1 MPGASHDTAPLL
13 RHTAPMKKPFLRRCL
28 TALFNAT
35 LAPLLA
41 LVLIFEEWGWEPLQR
56 VMARLARLP
65 LWGRMEALIAG
76 LPPYGALIVFVVP
89 MVLLFP
95 VKLLALYWI
104 SLGHTFLGLAVV
116 LSAKVLGTAA
126 VARLFSLTQPALMR
140 LAWFAR
146 LYAFWK
152 PWKDAL
158 IARVK
163 DSPAWRTVTG
173 TARALRHRLRQ
184 SLQNK

>member
-1 MPGASHDTAPLL
+1 M
-13 RHTAPMKKPFLRRCL
+13 PFLKRLL

-41 LVLIFEEWGWEPLQR
+41 LLLIFEEWGWEPLSR
-56 VMARLARLP
+56 WLAKLARLP
-65 LWGRMEALIAG
+65 VFAQLEKLIVRF
-76 LPPYGALIVFVVP
+76 PPYVALVAFLVP
-89 MVLLFP
+89 MLLLLP

-104 SLGHTFLGLAVV
+104 SRGHAVLGLSVILA
-116 LSAKVLGTAA
+116 AKMLGTAA
-126 VARLFSLTQPALMR
+126 VARLFTLTQPALMR

-146 LYAFWK
+146 LYGRWI

-163 DSPAWRTVTG
+163 NSGAWRSMAAMVQAMRRWIG
-173 TARALRHRLRQ
+173 L
-184 SLQNK
+184 